1 MLNLNTIKP
10 DIGRIEFREKRLGI
24 YKVLA
29 PFFHE
34 DGDMYDI
41 FVEELPGGKIRISDY
56 GLTLMKLS
64 YTFDIQTENKQSIL
78 ESIIS
83 QNRAELIDGCITL
96 DILPQQ
102 FPVGLN
108 QFSQIISKV
117 SNMDIMSREL
127 AQSLFYEYL
136 REFIFDTLRTY
147 DIEEN
152 YIPTSDKDLVVD
164 YKINVQRPIF
174 VFGVNENTKA
184 SKVIISCLNYR
195 DQNVPHKSLI
205 IHEDIDKLN
214 KFNRAQITNVSDKQF
229 ATLDGFRKG
238 GLSYIANEIS
248 A

>member
-24 YKVLA
+24 YKVIA

-41 FVEELPGGKIRISDY
+41 FIEELPDKKIKISDY

-64 YTFDIQTENKQSIL
+64 YTFDIQTENKLNIL
-78 ESIIS
+78 EGIIS
-83 QNRAELIDGCITL
+83 QNRAKLVDGCITL
-96 DILPQQ
+96 EISQHQ

-108 QFSQIISKV
+108 QFAQLISKV
-117 SNMDIMSREL
+117 SNMDIMSREV
-127 AQSLFYEYL
+127 AQSLFYDYL
-136 REFIFDTLRTY
+136 REFIYDALKAY
-147 DIEEN
+147 DIAEN
-152 YIPTSDKDLVVD
+152 YIPTSDKELIVD
-164 YKINVQRPIF
+164 YKINAQRPIF

-195 DQNVPHKSLI
+195 DQNVPYKSLI

-238 GLSYIANEIS
+238 GFSYIANEIS